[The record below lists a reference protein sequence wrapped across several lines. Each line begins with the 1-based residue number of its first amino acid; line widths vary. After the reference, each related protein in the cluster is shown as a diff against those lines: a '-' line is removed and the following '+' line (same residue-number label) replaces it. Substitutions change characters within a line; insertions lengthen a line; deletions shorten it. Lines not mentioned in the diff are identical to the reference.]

1 MTHIASIPFVAL
13 LGQMAARAWRVFTNR
28 RHVSELTHWSDEQ
41 LKDIGLTRS
50 DVRRALA
57 EPFYRDPTSVLSN
70 TSTFGGAFTLSAAN
84 GVVNRQPL
92 TLIEGHKGKTGQ
104 IAA

>member
-1 MTHIASIPFVAL
+1 MTHFASIPFVAL
-13 LGQMAARAWRVFTNR
+13 LGQMAARAWRVFNNR
-28 RHVSELTHWSDEQ
+28 RHVTELTHWSDEQ

-57 EPFYRDPTSVLSN
+57 QPFYRDPTSVLS
-70 TSTFGGAFTLSAAN
+70 TTTTFGGAFNLSAAN
-84 GVVNRQPL
+84 GVLEKQPL
-92 TLIEGHKGKTGQ
+92 IVIDGHKGKSGQ